1 MKLSIIIPV
10 YNVEKYIKNTIES
23 ITKQKYDDYELILV
37 NDGST
42 DKSKDICEELANG
55 NNKIKLINI
64 ANSGS
69 GIARNIGIDHARGEY
84 CYFPD
89 ADDVMTENSL
99 QCIINAINEVKADL
113 YVFGYFVVKRDGNV
127 EIRKNRVNDYRDG
140 KDVKKHYEDYMQEG
154 NTYIQ
159 GAPWNKVFKTEIIKK
174 YNIQYPNLR
183 RNQDEVF
190 ILRYMDKANC
200 VKFSDDGIYK
210 YYMNSLQDE
219 WNKFPKNYFDI
230 RTKVYEEFKDTIG
243 RWDKN
248 NLNTKSIINYSYISS
263 VLRCMEFSFNPT
275 WSLDKKSRKE
285 YIQSIVQDKNVKEA
299 ISFITSNR
307 EHVKNYITKG
317 DNTKLKV
324 FIIFYQIGLIE
335 KEKVGALYFMSK
347 MLIYIRKFYKEIK
360 YGIKNK

>member
-1 MKLSIIIPV
+1 
-10 YNVEKYIKNTIES
+10 
-23 ITKQKYDDYELILV
+23 
-37 NDGST
+37 
-42 DKSKDICEELANG
+42 
-55 NNKIKLINI
+55 
-64 ANSGS
+64 
-69 GIARNIGIDHARGEY
+69 
-84 CYFPD
+84 
-89 ADDVMTENSL
+89 
-99 QCIINAINEVKADL
+99 
-113 YVFGYFVVKRDGNV
+113 
-127 EIRKNRVNDYRDG
+127 
-140 KDVKKHYEDYMQEG
+140 
-154 NTYIQ
+154 
-159 GAPWNKVFKTEIIKK
+159 
-174 YNIQYPNLR
+174 
-183 RNQDEVF
+183 
-190 ILRYMDKANC
+190 MDKANC

-285 YIQSIVQDKNVKEA
+285 YIKSIVQDKNVKEA